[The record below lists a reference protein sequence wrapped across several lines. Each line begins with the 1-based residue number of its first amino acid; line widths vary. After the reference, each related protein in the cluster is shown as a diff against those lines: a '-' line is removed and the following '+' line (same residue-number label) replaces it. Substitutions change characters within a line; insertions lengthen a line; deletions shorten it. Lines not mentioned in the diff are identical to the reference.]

1 MEKFRVC
8 SLKEYT
14 EFWGMH
20 TLPDGGVCT
29 HSLNA
34 CMRSKA
40 RETLTNPMGKS
51 GSEVDATW
59 EVDFRII
66 LSLIGTS
73 EKNANVNYECRKKK
87 SFLPTQCIYLLISI
101 YSYIIK

>member
-1 MEKFRVC
+1 METFRVC
-8 SLKEYT
+8 FLKEYT

-20 TLPDGGVCT
+20 TLPDGGVRT
-29 HSLNA
+29 HSLYA
-34 CMRSKA
+34 CMRNKA

-59 EVDFRII
+59 EVDFSII

-73 EKNANVNYECRKKK
+73 EKMQMWTMNVERQNL
-87 SFLPTQCIYLLISI
+87 FLWPNVFICL
-101 YSYIIK
+101 